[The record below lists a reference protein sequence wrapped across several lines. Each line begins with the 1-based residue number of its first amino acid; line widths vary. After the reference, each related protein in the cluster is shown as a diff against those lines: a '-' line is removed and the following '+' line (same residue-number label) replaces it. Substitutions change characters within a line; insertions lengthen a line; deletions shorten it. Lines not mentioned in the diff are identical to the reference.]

1 MMDQSFPQQAS
12 YWGRVFEVA
21 VQRGAIAYLLNINLL
36 TPSHPSLKQ
45 WQGINVSVLAK
56 ALIQQL
62 KITDPEAQEWVK
74 SGVNHVL
81 VLGYGLGWSIVRE
94 WLQQFK
100 VKRYRL
106 AGIWCPLVLP
116 NTDLDGDI
124 ERGQTVR
131 AFQDSFSQIYPASA
145 PFDMSLVNKGKPA
158 RADFLLWLTSHS
170 SGKLDQ
176 VLCLE
181 LSYKISPKILEDY
194 RQETAHQQEILRYA
208 NMLESRGV
216 FARVCAEVQGEML
229 EIDPNMADFLNAFAS
244 RDKPFYKLCQGS
256 AYTVSFLKL
265 LRKHGCLVQDC
276 QATAIAV
283 TNSGLESLSAVFTAQ
298 GVNPEPRVKLMQI
311 LGQAYEQRNPLQDD
325 DPEALTQSIQGVFKK
340 LLKSL
345 PKVFKD
351 QVKPLLNSLPMVED
365 FRLDIQEKIE
375 DFYEPMQLI
384 DLETVLENVK
394 LTPEIETFFG
404 SNPKIAIQEVLH
416 QKAKGLS
423 VISLRNAHAAAII
436 AGLNH
441 TPLGEMR
448 AIALEGN
455 PGIGKTTAVIEFLRE
470 QKQGFAFLYVSP
482 RVVINRDVTSKF
494 AQNSIGEKTGILTL
508 TTNAKLINAAPKWY
522 EQQSN
527 SDQSRLKKD
536 CAVVV
541 DGCECLTKPQGSI
554 LYVTPAEEQ
563 EIDTEITRSRRHK
576 QSLNERTDRMTSR
589 YNSGVLTTLAT
600 GAKKLLAA
608 NPQVNR
614 LVLTAAIQGYRELQ
628 SGTTIDAL
636 SKLFKHK
643 AKSKLGQQERR
654 QFAQKMP
661 LILAMVDEI
670 AGDGAGALF
679 CHKIADWL
687 QQEFI
692 DPFEGDTPAFRVILI
707 LSDASLSN
715 EVVLDRYLNGG
726 EVAPDKV
733 LISPS
738 SVEAN
743 GKNSSRPFG
752 AIATDLKVGRG
763 KKKSTLHVMTNSFPA
778 SDLTIDYRLRLSG
791 ISQENDPQQPLVRL
805 HQLIKQQKAD
815 ELLNNAQQEIQ
826 RALQNGAEQIIFF
839 AQDKRFLRDL
849 RQLLI
854 KDLAPHISREEIKI
868 LDQSVPEKER
878 LTLVQSPH
886 REQVKVF
893 LLTSSGSRGVSF
905 PKTDHIIALIPR
917 FHLESSLMEVAQL
930 IYRGRGFYQDP
941 QTGETVDGDR
951 RPRRLVMLIQDFF
964 LKPTDSHSAKNSE
977 NNSEEQANLARQW
990 LRKTSDLFTLL
1001 VMLRS
1006 TIYTRIKGDAGLR
1019 NKRLAFVP
1027 VGMIGNEEILHLM
1040 ADDVTQFMYEANIFV
1055 GDPSVEDL
1063 QGVVSKASQLVGE
1076 LFCRFDLT
1084 GKSSQTQAISYA
1096 NYASLES
1103 LTKGLT
1109 SGRLLVNP
1117 QSDQQHLCIPEN
1129 IYCVAPYWLE
1139 DWQNRQTQEQFNF
1152 DAWSDRQREN
1162 IQYLLRLLGV
1172 IMDHKGLPSKL
1183 KIPAKELYQL
1193 LERKNEASAQE
1204 YATLQEAQTRNFAV
1218 ALPLD
1223 YPHFWQPHQDQDG
1236 RQQAIAEPML
1246 WQSALGRSLSDWN
1259 LVLPVVAEYQD
1270 FPWAAVV
1277 DKQALSQLKILLNK
1291 QYFVTSH
1298 ELNLLNL
1305 VLLET

>member
-1 MMDQSFPQQAS
+1 MMDPSFPQQAS

-21 VQRGAIAYLLNINLL
+21 VQRGAIAYLFNINLL
-36 TPSHPSLKQ
+36 APSHPSLKQ

-62 KITDPEAQEWVK
+62 KITDPEAQEWVR
-74 SGVNHVL
+74 SGVNHLL
-81 VLGYGLGWSIVRE
+81 VLGYGLGWSVVRE

-100 VKRYRL
+100 VKHYRL

-116 NTDLDGDI
+116 DMDLDGDI
-124 ERGQTVR
+124 EREQTVR
-131 AFQDSFSQIYPASA
+131 AFQQSFSEIYSASD
-145 PFDMSLVNKGKPA
+145 PLDMSLVTKGKPA
-158 RADFLLWLTSHS
+158 RADFLLWLKSHS
-170 SGKLDQ
+170 TQKSDQ

-181 LSYKISPKILEDY
+181 LSYKISPNLLEDY
-194 RQETAHQQEILRYA
+194 RQEPAHQQEILRYV

-216 FARVCAEVQGEML
+216 FARVCAEVQGEVL

-256 AYTVSFLKL
+256 AYTMNFLKL
-265 LRKHGCLVQDC
+265 LRQHGCLAEDC
-276 QATAIAV
+276 HATAIAV
-283 TNSGLESLSAVFTAQ
+283 TNSGLESLSAVFKSQ
-298 GVNPEPRVKLMQI
+298 GSDPDPRIKLMEI
-311 LGQAYEQRNPLQDD
+311 LGQTYEKRYSLPDD
-325 DPEALTQSIQGVFKK
+325 DPDALTQSIQGVFKK
-340 LLKSL
+340 LLNSL

-351 QVKPLLNSLPMVED
+351 QVKPLLNSSPMVED
-365 FRLDIQEKIE
+365 FRLNIQEKIE

-384 DLETVLENVK
+384 NLETVLKNVK
-394 LTPEIETFFG
+394 LTPEIEKFFG
-404 SNPKIAIQEVLH
+404 SNPKTAIQKVLH
-416 QKAKGLS
+416 QKAKGS
-423 VISLRNAHAAAII
+423 SKIPLRNAHAAAII

-441 TPLGEMR
+441 TPFGEMR

-455 PGIGKTTAVIEFLRE
+455 PGIGKTTAVIEFLRD

-494 AQNSIGEKTGILTL
+494 AQNETGEKTGILTL
-508 TTNAKLINAAPKWY
+508 TTNAKLINTAPKWY

-527 SDQSRLKKD
+527 SDPSRAKKD
-536 CAVVV
+536 SAVVI
-541 DGCECLTKPQGSI
+541 DGCEFLTKPQGSI

-563 EIDTEITRSRRHK
+563 VIDTEITRSRRHK

-589 YNSGVLTTLAT
+589 HNPGVLTTLAI
-600 GAKKLLAA
+600 GAKKLLAV

-654 QFAQKMP
+654 QFAQRMP
-661 LILAMVDEI
+661 TILAMVDEI

-679 CHKIADWL
+679 CHKLADWL

-743 GKNSSRPFG
+743 GENSSCPFG

-763 KKKSTLHVMTNSFPA
+763 RKKSTLHVMTNSFPA

-826 RALQNGAEQIIFF
+826 RAIQKGAEQVIFF

-854 KDLAPHISREEIKI
+854 KDLAPQISSDEIKI

-878 LTLVQSPH
+878 LTLVQSPQ
-886 REQVKVF
+886 REKVKIF

-941 QTGETVDGDR
+941 QTGETIDGDR

-964 LKPTDSHSAKNSE
+964 LKPIV
-977 NNSEEQANLARQW
+977 NNSEEQANVARQW

-1055 GDPSVEDL
+1055 GDPTVEDL
-1063 QGVVSKASQLVGE
+1063 HGVVNKASQLVSE

-1084 GKSSQTQAISYA
+1084 GKSAQTQAISYA
-1096 NYASLES
+1096 NYAHLES
-1103 LTKGLT
+1103 LIQGLT

-1117 QSDQQHLCIPEN
+1117 QENWSHFCIPEN
-1129 IYCVAPYWLE
+1129 IYCIAPYWLE
-1139 DWQNRQTQEQFNF
+1139 DWQDRQTQEQFNF

-1162 IQYLLRLLGV
+1162 IQDLLKLLGV
-1172 IMDHKGLPSKL
+1172 IMHHKSLPSKL
-1183 KIPAKELYQL
+1183 KTPAKELYRL
-1193 LERKNEASAQE
+1193 LERKNVFSAQE
-1204 YATLQEAQTRNFAV
+1204 FATLQEAQTRNFAI

-1223 YPHFWQPHQDQDG
+1223 YPHFWQPHPDVDG
-1236 RQQAIAEPML
+1236 RSQAIAEPVL
-1246 WQSALGRSLSDWN
+1246 WRNALGRCLSDWN
-1259 LVLPVVAEYQD
+1259 LVLPVVPEYQD

-1277 DKQALSQLKILLNK
+1277 DKQALSQLKILFNK
-1291 QYFVTSH
+1291 QYFVASH